1 MTHSFCCCSS
11 LFCLACQSTL
21 CALLLSHIPS
31 IQYCC
36 LVMHYGHLNVRN
48 YANVLGDMAGSK
60 LLALLA

>member
-1 MTHSFCCCSS
+1 M
-11 LFCLACQSTL
+11 

-60 LLALLA
+60 LLALLAYT